1 MLFVEA
7 ATVMVMPM
15 PLTIHAE
22 LRRNPHLLAAASVG
36 LSVGMLSSLFYSMGT
51 LMPVWEKEFGWS
63 RGDMSLS
70 LTFATVAM
78 FLCGTM
84 AGRLGDRFGAAR
96 VASLSLLTYGTLLAL
111 LPYVLTDIARLWAG
125 YVVLAI
131 VGVPSTAIIM
141 IRPITS
147 AFDARRGLA
156 MGIAMT
162 GAGIAGFWVPRFVA
176 HLIEL
181 HGWRV
186 AMSGLGGL
194 ACLAAPLVWLGF
206 RGERQ
211 KRSEAGSPVEHGVE
225 FAQALRT
232 RQFWILSIMAIAM
245 SLGVGGLIVHFVPLF
260 SDLGAEPSQAAA
272 IASLLGLA
280 TIAGR
285 IGVGMLLDRF
295 PANLVTMATLLLAS
309 TGALVLYVFGLEFAP
324 AAVMLL
330 GLAAGAEVDLVAY
343 LCSRHFGTRSFGA
356 IYGLLYS
363 VFVLGYGF
371 SPFFVGLA
379 RDNFGTYDAALL
391 GSMASVGL
399 AAALAMFLKVPS
411 AATYAMG
418 SQAAGVARENT
429 K

>member
-1 MLFVEA
+1 
-7 ATVMVMPM
+7 M
-15 PLTIHAE
+15 PLTLHPE
-22 LRRNPHLLAAASVG
+22 LRRKPHLLAAAALG

-51 LMPVWEKEFGWS
+51 FMPVWEAEFGWS

-70 LTFATVAM
+70 LTLATFAM
-78 FLCGTM
+78 FLFGTM
-84 AGRLGDRFGAAR
+84 AGRLGDRYGAAR
-96 VASLSLLTYGTLLAL
+96 VGSLSLLTYGAMLAL
-111 LPYVLTDIARLWAG
+111 LPYVLADVTHLWVG
-125 YVVLAI
+125 YIVLAI

-162 GAGIAGFWVPRFVA
+162 GAGVAGFWVPRFVA
-176 HLIEL
+176 YLIEIQ
-181 HGWRV
+181 GWRA
-186 AMSGLGGL
+186 AMSGLGVL

-206 RGERQ
+206 RGERR
-211 KRSEAGSPVEHGVE
+211 KSREAASPVEHGME
-225 FAQALRT
+225 FGQALRT

-245 SLGVGGLIVHFVPLF
+245 SLGVGGLVVHFVPLF
-260 SDLGAEPSQAAA
+260 LDLGAEASSAAK

-285 IGVGMLLDRF
+285 IGVGMLLDRL

-309 TGALVLYVFGLEFAP
+309 AGALLLYAFGLQFAP

-343 LCSRHFGTRSFGA
+343 LCSRHFGTRSYGA
-356 IYGLLYS
+356 IYGLVYS
-363 VFVLGYGF
+363 VFVLGYGL

-379 RDNFGTYDAALL
+379 RDNLGNYDAALL
-391 GSMASVGL
+391 GSMAAVGTAAVL
-399 AAALAMFLKVPS
+399 ALFLKVPP
-411 AATYAMG
+411 AATFATAR
-418 SQAAGVARENT
+418 QAV
-429 K
+429 

>member
-1 MLFVEA
+1 
-7 ATVMVMPM
+7 
-15 PLTIHAE
+15 
-22 LRRNPHLLAAASVG
+22 
-36 LSVGMLSSLFYSMGT
+36 MLSSLFYSMGT
-51 LMPVWEKEFGWS
+51 FMPVWEAEFGWS
-63 RGDMSLS
+63 RADMSLA

-78 FLCGTM
+78 FLCGTL

-96 VASLSLLTYGTLLAL
+96 VGSLSLLTYGALLAL
-111 LPYVLTDIARLWAG
+111 LPFALSDITHLWAG

-162 GAGIAGFWVPRFVA
+162 GAGISGFWVPRFVSY
-176 HLIEL
+176 LIQWQ
-181 HGWRV
+181 GWQV
-186 AMSGLGGL
+186 AMSGLGAM

-206 RGERQ
+206 RGERHGA
-211 KRSEAGSPVEHGVE
+211 SSAAGAANSGLE
-225 FAQALRT
+225 FAEALRT
-232 RQFWILSIMAIAM
+232 HRFWILSVMAIAM
-245 SLGVGGLIVHFVPLF
+245 SLGVGGLVVHFVPLF
-260 SDLGAEPSQAAA
+260 SDLGAEPGRAAR

-309 TGALVLYVFGLEFAP
+309 TGSLLLYGFGLQFAP
-324 AAVMLL
+324 AAVMFV

-343 LCSRHFGTRSFGA
+343 LCSRHFGTRSYGA

-363 VFVLGYGF
+363 IFVLGYGL
-371 SPFFVGLA
+371 SQFFVGLA
-379 RDNFGTYDAALL
+379 RDNFGNYDAALL
-391 GSMASVGL
+391 GSMAAVGTAAVL
-399 AAALAMFLKVPS
+399 ALFLKGPP
-411 AATYAMG
+411 AATFAT
-418 SQAAGVARENT
+418 ARHAV
-429 K
+429 

>member
-1 MLFVEA
+1 
-7 ATVMVMPM
+7 M
-15 PLTIHAE
+15 PLKLHPE
-22 LRRNPHLLAAASVG
+22 LRRNPQLLAAAALG

-51 LMPVWEKEFGWS
+51 FMPVWEAEFGWS
-63 RGDMSLS
+63 RADMSLA

-78 FLCGTM
+78 FLCGTL

-96 VASLSLLTYGTLLAL
+96 VGSLSLLTYGALLAL
-111 LPYVLTDIARLWAG
+111 LPFALSDVTQLWAG
-125 YVVLAI
+125 YVVLAV

-162 GAGIAGFWVPRFVA
+162 GAGISGFWVPRFVSY
-176 HLIEL
+176 LIQWQ
-181 HGWRV
+181 GWQV
-186 AMSGLGGL
+186 AMSGLGAM

-206 RGERQ
+206 RGERHGA
-211 KRSEAGSPVEHGVE
+211 SSAAGAANSGLE
-225 FAQALRT
+225 FAEALRT
-232 RQFWILSIMAIAM
+232 HRFWTLSVMAIAM
-245 SLGVGGLIVHFVPLF
+245 SLGVGGLVVHFVPLF
-260 SDLGAEPSQAAA
+260 SDLGAEPRRAAR

-309 TGALVLYVFGLEFAP
+309 TGSLLLYGFGLQFAP
-324 AAVMLL
+324 AAVMFV

-343 LCSRHFGTRSFGA
+343 LCSRHFGTRSYGA

-363 VFVLGYGF
+363 IFVLGYGL

-379 RDNFGTYDAALL
+379 RDNFGNYDAALL
-391 GSMASVGL
+391 GSMAAVGTAAVL
-399 AAALAMFLKVPS
+399 ALFLKVPP
-411 AATYAMG
+411 AATFAT
-418 SQAAGVARENT
+418 ARHAV
-429 K
+429 

>member
-1 MLFVEA
+1 
-7 ATVMVMPM
+7 M
-15 PLTIHAE
+15 PLTIHPE
-22 LRRNPHLLAAASVG
+22 LRRNPHLLAAAALG

-51 LMPVWEKEFGWS
+51 FMPVWEDEFGWS

-70 LTFATVAM
+70 LTFATFAM
-78 FLCGTM
+78 FLFGTL

-96 VASLSLLTYGTLLAL
+96 VGSLSLLTYGALLAL
-111 LPYVLTDIARLWAG
+111 LPFALSDVTHLWAG

-176 HLIEL
+176 YLIEL
-181 HGWRV
+181 QGWRV
-186 AMSGLGGL
+186 AMSGLGVL

-206 RGERQ
+206 RGERPTT
-211 KRSEAGSPVEHGVE
+211 RAATSSVEYGVE
-225 FAQALRT
+225 FSAALRT
-232 RQFWILSIMAIAM
+232 RRFWILSAMAIAM
-245 SLGVGGLIVHFVPLF
+245 SLGVGGLVVHLVPLF
-260 SDLGAEPSQAAA
+260 SDLGAEPGQAAQ

-309 TGALVLYVFGLEFAP
+309 TGALLLYAFGLQFAP
-324 AAVMLL
+324 LAVMLL

-343 LCSRHFGTRSFGA
+343 LCSRHFGTSAFGA

-363 VFVLGYGF
+363 IFVLGYGL

-379 RDNFGTYDAALL
+379 RDHFGNYDVALL
-391 GSMASVGL
+391 GSMASVGTAAVL
-399 AAALAMFLKVPS
+399 ALLLKVPV
-411 AATYAMG
+411 AGTYATASPTPAVTVG
-418 SQAAGVARENT
+418 
-429 K
+429 